1 MLQHLFKGV
10 VAQILNQW
18 RNCTMNTVAL
28 ANEIEDERFEYLE
41 STPLDTVKECCKQ
54 EGRQISNTYTE
65 EYKLINDI
73 LEKVIKPTSIVAYG
87 EYEDYIHLKKFAQRR
102 ISNSLLLLRCN

>member
-1 MLQHLFKGV
+1 MKG
-10 VAQILNQW
+10 I
-18 RNCTMNTVAL
+18 
-28 ANEIEDERFEYLE
+28 
-41 STPLDTVKECCKQ
+41 CCGDQ
-54 EGRQISNTYTE
+54 VLRDN
-65 EYKLINDI
+65 LINDI